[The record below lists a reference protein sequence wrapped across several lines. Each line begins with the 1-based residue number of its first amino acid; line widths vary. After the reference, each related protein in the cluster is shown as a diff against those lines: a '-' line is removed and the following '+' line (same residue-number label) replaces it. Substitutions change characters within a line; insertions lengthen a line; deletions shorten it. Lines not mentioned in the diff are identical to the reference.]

1 MAKLFRVASSS
12 IRRRLRGAGGGS
24 GGNSL
29 DFSNENNSMY
39 IPLL

>member
-12 IRRRLRGAGGGS
+12 IRRRLAIS
-24 GGNSL
+24 AAAAAPSL

-39 IPLL
+39 IALF